1 MDTTPTTN
9 QSGVR
14 LESQNQESR
23 GRETATQNS
32 HPSTFCGHTLS
43 GDHPLTQK
51 QPCQNGS
58 ADEGLKKIPDSD
70 GQKPVAI
77 SKEISDFRITKG
89 NPATCLPGTKASF
102 REDNSTL
109 RIHFQAVSMI
119 TPPQEYFPK
128 SNSNAP
134 LDEQLTNET
143 IRWLQHS
150 NTPYDKRGS
159 VKTKYYPPVKVTS
172 DNRMGPI
179 PRRFRPPPLE
189 VNKSLGIFYPED
201 YQARELRDLING
213 SSLGFHSLPKYF
225 DPRYKSSFVAT
236 SEGETPSECLS
247 AFFHGPTTA
256 DCATTLLACQYRAI
270 ETILGTDEFNRLFG
284 SPVSTFRIACSLF
297 CNSETMVQ
305 DVCDDM
311 SLPSGVL
318 KPFEMINPF
327 SGSLFSLFSV
337 GEPISNPTGI
347 EAGDL
352 DIKKGDIVYIQ
363 GVKNYSA
370 KHKTGSAIGFN
381 LICTGQDSS
390 AQNLY
395 LGFSPDKFA
404 EPKTFEQVKK
414 LLIDGYNQPQSTD
427 TIAAIAKG
435 ETGYADWTDHTL
447 SYQSPIVG
455 LTCGLRFRPERW
467 TQFFSSDK
475 AWHQQPPLPVTPVL
489 KPKPV
494 DHGEP
499 FPIENLA
506 ADFENF
512 ETGSSQQDLM
522 KQTAL
527 KFTHAV
533 INNLDETLPKKPM
546 GLFLSGS
553 AGIGKTHL
561 CVAVAKKAAHYG
573 VNTLY
578 ISDER
583 VGCLYLDLGSDDK
596 QWNRKVDEM
605 LAGKDLVIV
614 DDVTECQFGI
624 TKMFLAKTMKHV
636 MAENKAI
643 MVSSNYPVHI
653 DKKHFDI
660 IDPLTETAH
669 NFCYLNDLQGDSRR
683 SRWWDS
689 LEVQTDDALLQLG
702 HYQGDKAAGVITEQA
717 ESINEIAIKL
727 SIPVEQIRQVG
738 PCFLPGGQRLMP
750 DFYLSDL
757 SNTRHQAVL
766 LECDMSGSKLR
777 SRMNIEQFFNVIQR
791 VHDEGLKLV
800 VKTNDRLLFIEKVM
814 NHYEDDFLAEQ
825 QKKIRTTDRLKNM
838 FPDFSE

>member
-1 MDTTPTTN
+1 MDTTPTTY
-9 QSGVR
+9 QPCVR
-14 LESQNQESR
+14 PESKHQEFGASA
-23 GRETATQNS
+23 TAAQNS
-32 HPSTFCGHTLS
+32 NPSTFCGHSLS
-43 GDHPLTQK
+43 GNHPLTQK
-51 QPCQNGS
+51 KLCHNQG
-58 ADEGLKKIPDSD
+58 ADEGLKKIPDSG
-70 GQKPVAI
+70 GQRPVAS
-77 SKEISDFRITKG
+77 SKEVSEFRITKG
-89 NPATCLPGTKASF
+89 NPAACLPGTKESF
-102 REDNSTL
+102 RKDNSL
-109 RIHFQAVSMI
+109 INIHFQAIGRI

-134 LDEQLTNET
+134 LNEQLADKT
-143 IRWLQHS
+143 IHWLQHS
-150 NTPYDKRGS
+150 NTPYDERGS
-159 VKTKYYPPVKVTS
+159 VKTKHYLPVKAIGN
-172 DNRMGPI
+172 NRLRPI
-179 PRRFRPPPLE
+179 PRRLRPPPLE
-189 VNKSLGIFYPED
+189 ENKNLGVFYPED
-201 YQARELRDLING
+201 YQVRDLPDLINV

-225 DPRYKSSFVAT
+225 DARCKSSFVAT
-236 SEGETPSECLS
+236 SNGQTPSECLS

-256 DCATTLLACQYRAI
+256 GCATTMLACQYRAI

-284 SPVSTFRIACSLF
+284 SPVSTFRIACSIF
-297 CNSETMVQ
+297 CNSETMAQ
-305 DVCDDM
+305 DACEDL

-318 KPFEMINPF
+318 KPFDMINPLY
-327 SGSLFSLFSV
+327 GSLFGFFSF

-363 GVKNYSA
+363 GVKSYSA

-381 LICTGQDSS
+381 LICTGQNSS
-390 AQNLY
+390 EQNLY
-395 LGFSPDKFA
+395 LGFGPDDFA
-404 EPKTFEQVKK
+404 EPKTFEQVKN

-427 TIAAIAKG
+427 TIAAIKKG

-447 SYQSPIVG
+447 SYTSPIVG
-455 LTCGLRFRPERW
+455 LTCGIRFSPERW
-467 TQFFSSDK
+467 AHVFSNDK
-475 AWHQQPPLPVTPVL
+475 AWHQQLPLPVTPVL
-489 KPKPV
+489 EPKPV
-494 DHGEP
+494 DHIEP
-499 FPIENLA
+499 FPIENLV

-512 ETGSSQQDLM
+512 ETGSSQQDQM

-533 INNLDETLPKKPM
+533 INNLDETLPKQPM
-546 GLFLSGS
+546 GLFLTGS

-583 VGCLYLDLGSDDK
+583 AGSLYLDFGGDDK
-596 QWNRKVDEM
+596 QWHRKVDEM

-614 DDVTECQFGI
+614 DDVTECQSGI

-653 DKKHFDI
+653 DKKYFGI

-669 NFCYLNDLQGDSRR
+669 NFCYLNDLRGDSRR

-689 LEVQTDDALLQLG
+689 LEVQTDDALLRLG
-702 HYQGDKAAGVITEQA
+702 HYQGDKAAGVITEQV
-717 ESINEIAIKL
+717 ESIDEIAIKL
-727 SIPVEQIRQVG
+727 RIPVGQIRQVG
-738 PCFLPGGQRLMP
+738 PSFLPGGQKLMP
-750 DFYLSDL
+750 DHHLSDL
-757 SNTRHQAVL
+757 SKSEHQVVF
-766 LECDMSGSKLR
+766 LECDMTGSKANR
-777 SRMNIEQFFNVIQR
+777 KCKIEQFLNVIQR

-838 FPDFSE
+838 FPDFS